1 MVLRTE
7 SKKKKTLEA
16 SPKVQSSSAP
26 GKRLALHKSNLIRR
40 IFQSRT
46 LCIPENL
53 LIHARSRRRSTDST
67 MEKYRRVE
75 KPKGMTTIH
84 KIICGSS
91 SLSLFVIMI
100 LYLLLFLFCIFFFFL
115 SWTLQALSSYSVQR
129 KRRSRRRILYVS
141 PLRGKCAIISRTRQ
155 TCCRF
160 ANCSFASFIGISLHL
175 CPAEWTVQL
184 GHD

>member
-1 MVLRTE
+1 MNTIEFILAEDLGIAILCQRFYLE
-7 SKKKKTLEA
+7 MQGGSQNREQKKKNPRGVAE
-16 SPKVQSSSAP
+16 SPIRSAP
-26 GKRLALHKSNLIRR
+26 GKRLALHKCNLIRR

-115 SWTLQALSSYSVQR
+115 S
-129 KRRSRRRILYVS
+129 
-141 PLRGKCAIISRTRQ
+141 
-155 TCCRF
+155 
-160 ANCSFASFIGISLHL
+160 
-175 CPAEWTVQL
+175 
-184 GHD
+184 